1 MSRLNWN
8 RLVAFVA
15 GTFLGG
21 FVLNAVGRVT
31 GGLGKR

>member
-8 RLVAFVA
+8 RLIAFIA

-21 FVLNAVGRVT
+21 FVLNFFGRLVGKAGR
-31 GGLGKR
+31 